1 MRDRRVAVVGVT
13 GAVGQEMLDVLES
26 RSFPVGELVP
36 LASERSRGK
45 KISFRGKALDVQV
58 LGNDSFKGV
67 DLALFSAGGG
77 TSREMAPVAVKAGAV
92 VVDNSSAFRM
102 DPEVPLVV
110 PEVNSDAIANHKGI
124 IANPNCTT
132 IIMVVGIAPVHR
144 LSPIQRIVA
153 STYQAAS
160 GAGAKGMDALERELS
175 GEGQPSATVPPN
187 TKAKDSPFPHRLAG
201 NLIPRIDVLGDN
213 GYTGEEMKMVR
224 ETRKIM
230 SLSAIPISATCV
242 RVPVAR
248 AHSEAVQVST
258 EKALSLDEIR
268 AAIQAA
274 PGVCVV
280 DAPKEDVYPTP
291 VAVSGADDVEVGRIR
306 KHPDEPNTYDFW
318 IAGDQIRKGAAL
330 NAVQIAEVLLNL

>member
-45 KISFRGKALDVQV
+45 KVSFRGKALDVQV

-175 GEGQPSATVPPN
+175 GEGRPSATVPPN

-258 EKALSLDEIR
+258 ERALSLDEIR

-280 DAPKEDVYPTP
+280 DDPKDDVYPTP
-291 VAVSGADDVEVGRIR
+291 VGVSGADDVEVGRIR

-330 NAVQIAEVLLNL
+330 NAVQIAEVLLNI

>member
-1 MRDRRVAVVGVT
+1 
-13 GAVGQEMLDVLES
+13 MLDVLES

-45 KISFRGKALDVQV
+45 KVSFRGKALDVQV

-258 EKALSLDEIR
+258 ERALSLDEIR

-280 DAPKEDVYPTP
+280 DAPKDDVYPTP
-291 VAVSGADDVEVGRIR
+291 VGVSGADDVEVGRIR

-330 NAVQIAEVLLNL
+330 NAVQIAEVLLNI